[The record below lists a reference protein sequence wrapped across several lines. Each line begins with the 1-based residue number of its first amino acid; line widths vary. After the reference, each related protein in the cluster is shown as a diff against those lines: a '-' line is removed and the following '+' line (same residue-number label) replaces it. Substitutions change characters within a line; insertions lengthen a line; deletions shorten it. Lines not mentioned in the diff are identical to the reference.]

1 MSTSSPAA
9 PVSTTIEGAVG
20 VIELSRA
27 PHNFIDAACLASI
40 VESAGQLEDRGV
52 RALVLASTGRNF
64 CAGADLGSGEDPNLR
79 SSRHIYDVAVELF
92 EIELPIVAA
101 VQGKAIGAGLGLALV
116 ADFRVATPDTQFIAN
131 FSRLGFSHGF
141 GMTETLVRA
150 VGASRAAEILYS
162 GRPVGGAE
170 AQTIGLCS
178 HLVDAAVLRETALEI
193 ADRISGLA
201 PLAVRS
207 IRRTLRGDLAARV
220 AAALRRERQEQEL
233 LMRTADFQEGVAAAR
248 ERRNPVFRAR

>member
-1 MSTSSPAA
+1 MTTSSPPA
-9 PVSTTIEGAVG
+9 PVSTTIVGAVG
-20 VIELSRA
+20 VIELSRG

-40 VESAGQLEDRGV
+40 AESAGQLQDQGA
-52 RALVLASTGRNF
+52 RALVLASAGRNF

-101 VQGKAIGAGLGLALV
+101 VQGKAIGAGVGLALV
-116 ADFRVATPDTQFIAN
+116 ADLRVATPGTQFIAN

-150 VGASRAAEILYS
+150 VGASAAAEMLYS
-162 GRPVGGAE
+162 GRPVAGAE
-170 AQTIGLCS
+170 AREIGLCS
-178 HLVDAAVLRETALEI
+178 RLVDATALRETALESADGI
-193 ADRISGLA
+193 ARSA

-233 LMRTADFQEGVAAAR
+233 LMRTADFREGVTAAR
-248 ERRNPVFRAR
+248 ERRDPVFQAR